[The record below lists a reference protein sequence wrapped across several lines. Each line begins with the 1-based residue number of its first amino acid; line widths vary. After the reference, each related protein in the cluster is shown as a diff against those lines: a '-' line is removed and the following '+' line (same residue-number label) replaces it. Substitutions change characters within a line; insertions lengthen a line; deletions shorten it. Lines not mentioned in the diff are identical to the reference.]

1 MVFSPVRGSLRV
13 YLTFRGGGLL
23 VGSRRAEWEGL
34 IAVNGRLASDFK
46 QFYGAN
52 CFQCVQSL
60 WYTDQM
66 GTKRDLESILEQHSP
81 TAAAIAG
88 VPAGAIAGLDELDA
102 AILRYLERQGRA
114 TNYEVG
120 EAVGLSASAA
130 SRRILALES
139 SGAIRGYRAIIDD
152 RLLGKQMT
160 VYIRVTLERQ
170 SSSVLSAFEDAVRH
184 CHDIVSCHLLAGQYD
199 YILVA
204 RVAGIDDYNRLHQNE
219 LSRLPGVIRLET
231 SFALRDVLEGKA

>member
-1 MVFSPVRGSLRV
+1 
-13 YLTFRGGGLL
+13 
-23 VGSRRAEWEGL
+23 
-34 IAVNGRLASDFK
+34 
-46 QFYGAN
+46 
-52 CFQCVQSL
+52 
-60 WYTDQM
+60 M
-66 GTKRDLESILEQHSP
+66 GTKCDEKSVLPQQSAWTVSAP
-81 TAAAIAG
+81 G
-88 VPAGAIAGLDELDA
+88 VPAGASAGLDELDA
-102 AILRYLERQGRA
+102 AILSHLARSGRA

-130 SRRILALES
+130 SRRIMALEA

-152 RLLGKQMT
+152 RLLGKHMT

-170 SSSVLSAFEDAVRH
+170 SAAVLGAFEAAVRH
-184 CHDIVSCHLLAGQYD
+184 CRDIVSCHLLAGQYD

-231 SFALRDVLEGKA
+231 SFALRDVLELGKDDGR